1 MQNQKEDRRIR
12 ITKLAIKESLIE
24 LMQEYPISKISVTM
38 ICDAADINRSTF
50 YTHYTDPYDLLNQI
64 QREVIDGIKEHV
76 FSILF
81 MEQAEN
87 AITVIT
93 KVLEYVK
100 ANAPLFK
107 ALLGGNGDVS
117 FQDELMYLV
126 QDKMIQEIREDRR
139 LEPRVTKY
147 VEIYAVSSARSILYK
162 WLSDGCLDETGRMAE
177 IIITLLTRGVN
188 GLYQ

>member
-1 MQNQKEDRRIR
+1 MKGQKEDRRTR

-50 YTHYTDPYDLLNQI
+50 YAHYADPYDLLNQI

-81 MEQAEN
+81 MEQTESAV
-87 AITVIT
+87 TVIVQ
-93 KVLEYVK
+93 VLEYVK
-100 ANAPLFK
+100 ANAALFK
-107 ALLGGNGDVS
+107 ALLSGNGDTS
-117 FQDELMYLV
+117 FQNELMYLV

-139 LEPRVTKY
+139 LEPRITKY
-147 VEIYAVSSARSILYK
+147 IEIFAVSSAQSILYK
-162 WLSDGCLDETGRMAE
+162 WLSDGCIDETTRMSE
-177 IIITLLTRGVN
+177 IITVLLTYGVN
-188 GLYQ
+188 GFYK